1 MYIGAELL
9 PSLYYEAVE
18 SNARSLRVLVTV
30 WGPPIRPCTSGGH
43 CKNCKKPRIP
53 LGRAGSWR
61 ATSPWS
67 RVPRS
72 ASPAMPVRAL
82 TAKTAKSPNIG
93 YTQAHI
99 ARRSIAG
106 PFGSAPVGLAS
117 PATRSC
123 RDQTLPQG
131 KDQVHPAGWFGR
143 AVSGPR
149 RRTAR
154 CWRGGE
160 RRSAQQRSSF
170 RGRWWSVVGGNRL
183 DSLGRRQHW
192 HEPRGNRRHP

>member
-18 SNARSLRVLVTV
+18 SNANSLRVLVTV

-53 LGRAGSWR
+53 RDARGAGEQHHPCSRA
-61 ATSPWS
+61 
-67 RVPRS
+67 PRS
-72 ASPAMPVRAL
+72 ASSAMRVRAL

-99 ARRSIAG
+99 ARRRIAG

-117 PATRSC
+117 PATRFMPRPCSSP
-123 RDQTLPQG
+123 RE
-131 KDQVHPAGWFGR
+131 DQVHPTGWFGR

-160 RRSAQQRSSF
+160 RRSAQQRSRL
-170 RGRWWSVVGGNRL
+170 RGRC
-183 DSLGRRQHW
+183 RRG
-192 HEPRGNRRHP
+192 EEG